1 MGQSDPIRDTI
12 TTDLAVRAPLQ
23 LVYAHDD
30 GVLDLAWEMA
40 ITAYLEAKRALSGS
54 SRTPDLYRC
63 AIRAFQGWLALPL
76 REASSFHAQHYV
88 AWMYSDR
95 VAGTLTGYLDAL
107 DGDVVPGEAH
117 GLQSACGLQAGRGP
131 LSPATVNLHLS
142 ALRGLFD
149 FIRDRYTVTRSDGT
163 VATLWPA
170 DRANPFASVA
180 RAKVKPFGRAS
191 YPSGEELAAILAQI
205 NTDCLTGKRDF
216 ALLYALATTCRRASA
231 ILGLRWGDILE
242 RNDAGDYIF
251 QFHYKGDQRGE
262 LRRAVLNKVAYQAI
276 AAYLEADGRPPA
288 EMAPT
293 DHVFIPL
300 YPERISRL
308 PTVDAAQV
316 DPNAPISNS
325 YANRIL
331 KKYAR
336 RVRLGP
342 ERRPM
347 DVSRAHIHG
356 LRHAGA
362 RLRVQQMR
370 DRRGYV
376 DFEEIQRLLGHA
388 GLAVTQVYIQEV
400 CTDPTDAGGADAAAA
415 LLPKARRRRGAPTC
429 APEQERLL

>member
-1 MGQSDPIRDTI
+1 MGQVDPHRQAI
-12 TTDLAVRAPLQ
+12 TTDLAIRPALQ
-23 LVYAHDD
+23 LVYAQDES
-30 GVLDLAWEMA
+30 VLDLAWEMA

-54 SRTPDLYRC
+54 ARTPDLYRC
-63 AIRAFQGWLALPL
+63 AIRAFQGWLGLPL
-76 REASSFHAQHYV
+76 REAGSFHAQHYV
-88 AWMYSDR
+88 AWMYSERGAD
-95 VAGTLTGYLDAL
+95 TLAGYLDAL
-107 DGDVVPGEAH
+107 EGDVVADQP
-117 GLQSACGLQAGRGP
+117 RGP

-142 ALRGLFD
+142 GLRGLYD
-149 FIRDRYTVTRSDGT
+149 FIRDRYTVTRPDGS

-180 RAKVKPFGRAS
+180 RAKVKPFGRAR
-191 YPSGEELAAILAQI
+191 YPSIEELQALLAQI

-216 ALLYALATTCRRASA
+216 ALLYTLATTCRRASD
-231 ILGLRWGDILE
+231 ILGLRWRDILE
-242 RNDAGDYIF
+242 RSEDGDWIF

-262 LRRAVLNKVAYQAI
+262 LRRAVLNRAAYQAI
-276 AAYLEADGRPPA
+276 CAYLDADGRPPA
-288 EMAPT
+288 GMGPD
-293 DHVFIPL
+293 DHIFIPL

-308 PTVDAAQV
+308 PTVDADHI

-336 RVRLGP
+336 RVRLGV

-347 DVSRAHIHG
+347 DLSKAHIHG

-370 DRRGYV
+370 DRRGHV
-376 DFEEIQRLLGHA
+376 DLEEIQRLLGHA

-400 CTDPTDAGGADAAAA
+400 CTDPTDAGGADAAA
-415 LLPKARRRRGAPTC
+415 LLPKKRPKRRRSGNPPGC
-429 APEQERLL
+429 PPPEQERLL